1 MFCISICHNHG
12 FDINPCSVK
21 HLSYFPLSENSWW
34 TCFALKHFR
43 KIKQFPIIPFTK
55 CQNVKIC
62 LQFLVKK
69 KSISLFSLNF
79 PISFLNYISVNLVA
93 RGVGAKLVPQENL
106 SICTQEWGKYLEG
119 FKVAL
124 THRLQGG
131 GFCLFISLFVCSIDC
146 NAWFVFVCFFIFSLY
161 FVGVFVF
168 HSLEALIKLF
178 LLLFVEINK

>member
-1 MFCISICHNHG
+1 MNMFCPKKIQKNQAISH
-12 FDINPCSVK
+12 
-21 HLSYFPLSENSWW
+21 
-34 TCFALKHFR
+34 HFIH
-43 KIKQFPIIPFTK
+43 KMSK
-55 CQNVKIC
+55 CQNLSSIPGE
-62 LQFLVKK
+62 K

-79 PISFLNYISVNLVA
+79 PISFLNYISVNMSA
-93 RGVGAKLVPQENL
+93 RGVGAKLVSQGTL

-119 FKVAL
+119 FKVPL
-124 THRLQGG
+124 TPRLQDG

-161 FVGVFVF
+161 FLSVFVF